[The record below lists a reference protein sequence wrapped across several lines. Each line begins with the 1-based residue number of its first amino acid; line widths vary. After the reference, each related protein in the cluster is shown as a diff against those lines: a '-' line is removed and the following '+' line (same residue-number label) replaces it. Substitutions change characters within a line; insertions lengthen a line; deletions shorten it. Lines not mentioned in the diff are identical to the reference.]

1 MSKLSQTVAFNLEG
15 RFLGFAVEDGYKL
28 KLIRLATAEGE
39 YQIKIPKALRPL
51 LYRTLIPGQTVQVAG
66 YQKIYP
72 DKGISKLK
80 ADRVTPLSAT
90 PAAAAMEPAMEP
102 AMQSC
107 GGPIAT
113 PLFPASISSSVSS
126 SVSSMEQVPA
136 FAYAAPPPPT
146 PIDRSSRQ
154 AISNQSDSKSGGKSS
169 SKSANQS
176 AAILVCQKSDCC
188 KRGANRLM
196 QALQAELDDRGLTDH
211 VKIRGTGCM
220 KQCKSGPALVMPD
233 KSRYTRIRPEQVAG
247 LIDKHFSGRDE
258 IAS

>member
-39 YQIKIPKALRPL
+39 YQIKIPKVLRPL

-126 SVSSMEQVPA
+126 MEQVPA

-154 AISNQSDSKSGGKSS
+154 AISNQLDSKSGGKSS

-233 KSRYTRIRPEQVAG
+233 KSRYTRIRPEQAAG

>member
-1 MSKLSQTVAFNLEG
+1 MSKLSQTAAFNLEG

-28 KLIRLATAEGE
+28 KLIRLATTEGE

-66 YQKIYP
+66 YQKIHP

-90 PAAAAMEPAMEP
+90 PAAAPME
-102 AMQSC
+102 SC

-113 PLFPASISSSVSS
+113 PLFPASISS

-154 AISNQSDSKSGGKSS
+154 TISNQSDSKSGGKSS